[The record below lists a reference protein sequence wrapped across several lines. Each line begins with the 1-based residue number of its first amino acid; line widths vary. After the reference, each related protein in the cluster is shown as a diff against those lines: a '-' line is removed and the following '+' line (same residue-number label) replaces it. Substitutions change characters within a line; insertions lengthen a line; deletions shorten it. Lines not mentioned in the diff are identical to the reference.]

1 MRHASLVSMVFVL
14 FLGAA
19 SSAYA
24 NPMLATFEGQFNA
37 GPLVGSAF
45 TVNYWFDA
53 LAQGPNW
60 FAQGSWPISSVAINV
75 GGNQVLSSHNPGVNF
90 LYQGGGNIFGPFWT
104 LPVPSLPV
112 GLLEWGFTGD
122 PSYYYQYSN
131 SACSTGTCTVIDSF
145 TNITVT
151 PVRPSSIP
159 EPSTLLMAVGS
170 LASLALGARVRTRRG
185 VAR

>member
-24 NPMLATFEGQFNA
+24 SPMLATFEGQFNA
-37 GPLVGSAF
+37 GPLAGSAF
-45 TVNYWFDA
+45 TVNYWFNA
-53 LAQGPNW
+53 LKVRTGLLRAAGR
-60 FAQGSWPISSVAINV
+60 V
-75 GGNQVLSSHNPGVNF
+75 
-90 LYQGGGNIFGPFWT
+90 FGPFWT

-159 EPSTLLMAVGS
+159 EPSTLLIAVGS